1 MPRQISSD
9 ELDKLATE
17 ALELPIRSFT
27 SSSYLQKESG
37 KKAGKRQ
44 VVVRKIKKFMSR
56 ITTEIHLDSKIGKD
70 KEHCE

>member
-1 MPRQISSD
+1 MKK
-9 ELDKLATE
+9 EK
-17 ALELPIRSFT
+17 
-27 SSSYLQKESG
+27 KESG

-44 VVVRKIKKFMSR
+44 VVVRKIKKFVSR